1 MPLIPRGFDLAAARR
16 HLNRRDGALGG
27 WIRRIGALEHDF
39 ERRFDPVDALA
50 RAILYQQLSGHV
62 AGAIVARVEA
72 RMPRAGTLDADGI
85 AAIADD
91 DLRACGVSRNKI
103 AAMKD
108 LAAKAQAGIVP
119 TARKLGYMDDE
130 AIVDALTQVR
140 GIGRWT
146 VQMLLMSRL
155 GRPDVLP
162 VHDLGIRKGAQ
173 ILRELDTMP
182 TPDETLAIG
191 ADWAPYRSLASF
203 YLWRIVSA
211 VEAEAK
217 ADKPAKAVR
226 RSQD

>member
-1 MPLIPRGFDLAAARR
+1 MAVIPRGFDIAAARR
-16 HLNRRDGALGG
+16 HLRRRDPALGD
-27 WIRRIGALEHDF
+27 WMRRIGAIEHDF

-62 AGAIVARVEA
+62 ASAIVARVEA
-72 RMPRAGTLDADGI
+72 RMPRAGKIDADGI
-85 AAIADD
+85 TALADD

-108 LAAKAQAGIVP
+108 LAAKAQEGVVP
-119 TARKLGYMDDE
+119 TSRRLASMTDD

-173 ILRELDTMP
+173 ILRGLATMP
-182 TPDETLAIG
+182 TPDATLAIG
-191 ADWAPYRSLASF
+191 ESWAPFRSLASF

-211 VEAEAK
+211 AQERA
-217 ADKPAKAVR
+217 KPAKAVK